1 MTTIF
6 TTKTCSFVSN
16 RNLDQDLYINNATS
30 ISFLPT
36 MYDTGSLNAMIK
48 SIKKVVIGV
57 CKKCEISNV

>member
-36 MYDTGSLNAMIK
+36 MCDTGSLNAMIK
-48 SIKKVVIGV
+48 SIKKVVNGV